1 VNRLKSPVVGLESMK
16 WGCGRHLLDDI
27 AGMPRTAIAKG
38 DYRETTTRS

>member
-1 VNRLKSPVVGLESMK
+1 VNRLKSPVVRLESMK
-16 WGCGRHLLDDI
+16 WSCRRHLPDDI